1 MPLQKFEM
9 PEEPDWDNINWDKSE
24 MSKEEAMAM
33 WKQQAEQMKQ
43 QMEEYSKWVEEQ
55 KAQGVEFDENIT
67 EQKKI
72 LIIEIGNMKT
82 NQIIKKELEFNTM
95 HLGSNAEDEQVK
107 LKATVEYNEDM
118 KAETNEV
125 TNIIKIS
132 YFNVN
137 IYANNE

>member
-43 QMEEYSKWVEEQ
+43 LMEEYSKWVEDQ

-72 LIIEIGNMKT
+72 LVIESSEESI
-82 NQIIKKELEFNTM
+82 
-95 HLGSNAEDEQVK
+95 VK
-107 LKATVEYNEDM
+107 LKFDLAGQNTDPH
-118 KAETNEV
+118 KSDFL
-125 TNIIKIS
+125 ICGDS
-132 YFNVN
+132 SSGSP
-137 IYANNE
+137 